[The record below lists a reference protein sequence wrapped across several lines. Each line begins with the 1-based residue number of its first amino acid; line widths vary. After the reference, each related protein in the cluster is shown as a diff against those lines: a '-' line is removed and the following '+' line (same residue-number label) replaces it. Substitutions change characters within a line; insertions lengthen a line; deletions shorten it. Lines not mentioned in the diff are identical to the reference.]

1 MQSFRINKGDK
12 IICQEG
18 IEYEFVEETM
28 FLGIEY
34 LSVIPKDG
42 IECIAKHYVDL
53 EATYKANFKGVIECF
68 TMQTK

>member
-1 MQSFRINKGDK
+1 MEELTINRGDK

-18 IEYEFVEETM
+18 IEYEFVEETI

-53 EATYKANFKGVIECF
+53 EATYKANFKGDE
-68 TMQTK
+68 

>member
-1 MQSFRINKGDK
+1 MEQFTISKGDK

-53 EATYKANFKGVIECF
+53 EATYKANFKGEE
-68 TMQTK
+68 